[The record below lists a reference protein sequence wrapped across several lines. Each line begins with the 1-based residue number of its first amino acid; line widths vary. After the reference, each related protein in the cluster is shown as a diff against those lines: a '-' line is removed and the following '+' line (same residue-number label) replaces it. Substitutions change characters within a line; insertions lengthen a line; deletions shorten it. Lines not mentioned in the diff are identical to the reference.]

1 MWKRR
6 RTVENKCFKIMNFEL
21 RYIHKQVSLQRLLIC
36 LLLTD
41 GSRLVPSFVSHPSD
55 WDLDN
60 EQDGMAGRYAHV
72 PGLRKKK

>member
-1 MWKRR
+1 MY
-6 RTVENKCFKIMNFEL
+6 EL
-21 RYIHKQVSLQRLLIC
+21 VSLPRLIIC

-41 GSRLVPSFVSHPSD
+41 ESRLVPSFVSHPSD

-60 EQDGMAGRYAHV
+60 EQDGMDGRYAHV

>member
-1 MWKRR
+1 
-6 RTVENKCFKIMNFEL
+6 MNFEL
-21 RYIHKQVSLQRLLIC
+21 RYVYELVSLPRLIIC

-41 GSRLVPSFVSHPSD
+41 ERRLVPSFVSDPSD

-60 EQDGMAGRYAHV
+60 DQDGMAGRYAHV

>member
-1 MWKRR
+1 
-6 RTVENKCFKIMNFEL
+6 MNFEL
-21 RYIHKQVSLQRLLIC
+21 RYIYELISLPRLIIC

-41 GSRLVPSFVSHPSD
+41 ESRLVPSFVSDPSD

-60 EQDGMAGRYAHV
+60 DQDGMAGRYAHV

>member
-1 MWKRR
+1 
-6 RTVENKCFKIMNFEL
+6 MNFEL
-21 RYIHKQVSLQRLLIC
+21 RYIYELVSLLRLIIC

-41 GSRLVPSFVSHPSD
+41 ESRLVPSFVSDPSD

-60 EQDGMAGRYAHV
+60 DQDGMAGRYAHV